1 MKIAVWYNLPSGG
14 GKRALYDHLV
24 GLKARG
30 HMIEIWRP
38 RVPQKDYLDPSKL
51 ASEHEV
57 AWDEYQR
64 DSSFYPLKMYLAM
77 KNVDRLAH
85 AMEVHSRECAAQI
98 NAGGFD
104 VLFANTDLWFHA
116 PYIGR
121 YVKIPRVL
129 YIQEPNRPL
138 YEAQPRLPWLFPEH
152 QGELGPVKRL
162 RQRGRSYIEVRNARV
177 LATAECEN
185 ARHYEAILVNSRFS
199 RESVLRAYGIDARV
213 CYLGIDAS
221 LFANHE
227 LPRERVAMCVGSL
240 TRSKNPELIIR
251 AIGTIRK
258 EERPKLVWV
267 CNFAETDEFA
277 RAMKGLAE
285 SLGVDFDLRQ
295 YVPDEELVRLLS
307 AASVFVYAPRLEP
320 FGLAPLEANA
330 CGTPVVAVAEGGVR
344 ETVEDGI
351 NGLLVDS
358 RPEALGEGVRR
369 LLAEPALARRLGET
383 GKALVRSKWSVDAA
397 ADRLERN
404 LLEVAGKVA
413 V

>member
-1 MKIAVWYNLPSGG
+1 
-14 GKRALYDHLV
+14 
-24 GLKARG
+24 
-30 HMIEIWRP
+30 
-38 RVPQKDYLDPSKL
+38 
-51 ASEHEV
+51 
-57 AWDEYQR
+57 
-64 DSSFYPLKMYLAM
+64 
-77 KNVDRLAH
+77 
-85 AMEVHSRECAAQI
+85 
-98 NAGGFD
+98 
-104 VLFANTDLWFHA
+104 
-116 PYIGR
+116 
-121 YVKIPRVL
+121 
-129 YIQEPNRPL
+129 
-138 YEAQPRLPWLFPEH
+138 
-152 QGELGPVKRL
+152 
-162 RQRGRSYIEVRNARV
+162 
-177 LATAECEN
+177 
-185 ARHYEAILVNSRFS
+185 
-199 RESVLRAYGIDARV
+199 
-213 CYLGIDAS
+213 
-221 LFANHE
+221 
-227 LPRERVAMCVGSL
+227 
-240 TRSKNPELIIR
+240 
-251 AIGTIRK
+251 
-258 EERPKLVWV
+258 V